1 MTRPRPLSVLAAFCL
16 LAAVCLPGAVAAEGP
31 FAIVDARIFD
41 GSQVIPKGTVVVE
54 GGSIT
59 AVGPEVKPPAGARVI
74 DALGATLLPGLID
87 AHTHNWGDAPAR
99 ALQFGVT
106 TQLDM
111 FTDPG
116 FARALR
122 EEQAKTPLERADLVS
137 AGYLATA
144 PGGHG
149 TQYGV
154 PVPTLTR
161 PEEAQAWVDARLA
174 EGSDYIKII
183 WEDGSAYG
191 HTRPSLDRATVA
203 ALIKAAHAR
212 GKLAVVHVSTQTSAR
227 AVLEDGVDGLVH
239 IFGDRDAE
247 PGFAAL
253 AAERKAF
260 VVPTLA
266 VEEGGVGGPG
276 GAALAAHPRF
286 APYLQPAEVASL
298 KGRSDRPSTR
308 RDLIVATEA
317 VRQLHKAGVPILA
330 GSDAPNR
337 GTAHGA
343 SVHREMELLVAA
355 GLTPR
360 EALAAATSV
369 PAKAFRLAD
378 RGRIAPG
385 LKADLLLV
393 EGDPTADI
401 LATRNLLRIWKSGRE
416 IERRKAE
423 TVAAAA
429 AAPAAKPQ
437 LPASGLVSDF
447 EGEELKP
454 TFGYGW
460 MVSTDA
466 MMGGKST
473 ATHRLVP
480 GGAPEGGSPGQ
491 SLEVAGELRT
501 ETAYAWA
508 GVMFLPGPAAM
519 APADLSDVRELVF
532 WAKGDGGTHQ
542 VLFFATSLGWV
553 PALKTFVAGKE
564 WQRHAIPL
572 AGIDGFD
579 PKGVTGIFWGGGTP
593 GAFRF
598 QIDGV
603 TLVR

>member
-1 MTRPRPLSVLAAFCL
+1 MTRPRSLLILFAACLPAAFG
-16 LAAVCLPGAVAAEGP
+16 LPAPAAEGP
-31 FAIVDARIFD
+31 FAIVNARIFD
-41 GSQVIPKGTVVVE
+41 GSGVIPKGTVVIE
-54 GGSIT
+54 GGRIA
-59 AVGPEVKPPAGARVI
+59 AVGPEVKPPAGATVI
-74 DALGATLLPGLID
+74 DAQGATLLPGLID
-87 AHTHNWGDAPAR
+87 SHTHNWGDALTR

-116 FARALR
+116 FARAMR
-122 EEQAKTPLERADLVS
+122 EEQAKAALERADLVS

-149 TQYGV
+149 TQFGI

-174 EGSDYIKII
+174 EGSDYIKIV

-191 HTRPSLDRATVA
+191 RTRPSLDRATVA
-203 ALIKAAHAR
+203 ALVKAAHAR
-212 GKLAVVHVSTQTSAR
+212 GKLAVVHVSTQSSAR
-227 AVLEDGVDGLVH
+227 AVLEDGADGLVH

-247 PGFAAL
+247 PGFATL
-253 AAERKAF
+253 AAEKKAF

-276 GAALAAHPRF
+276 GAVLATHPRF
-286 APYLQPAEVASL
+286 APYLRPAEVTSL
-298 KGRSDRPSTR
+298 KGRSDRPSDR

-317 VRQLHKAGVPILA
+317 VRQLHKAGVPLLA

-355 GLTPR
+355 GLTPK

-369 PAKAFRLAD
+369 PARVFRLAD

-393 EGDPTADI
+393 EGDPTTDI

-416 IERRKAE
+416 VERRKTEA
-423 TVAAAA
+423 VAAA

-437 LPASGLVSDF
+437 IPASGLVSDF
-447 EGEELKP
+447 EGEAVKAS
-454 TFGYGW
+454 FGHGF
-460 MVSTDA
+460 MGSTDS

-473 ATHRLVP
+473 AAHRLVP
-480 GGAPEGGSPGQ
+480 GGAPDGGSPGQ
-491 SLEVAGELRT
+491 ALEVKGEIKT
-501 ETAYAWA
+501 GVAYPWA
-508 GVMFLPGPAAM
+508 GVIFMPGSSPM
-519 APADLSDVRELVF
+519 APADLSDVKEVAF
-532 WAKGDGGTHQ
+532 WAKGDGGTHN

-553 PALKTFVAGKE
+553 PAVKTFVAGKE
-564 WQRHAIPL
+564 WQRHVIPL
-572 AGIDGFD
+572 AGFDGLD
-579 PKGVTGIFWGGGTP
+579 PKGVTGIFWGGGSP
-593 GAFRF
+593 GAFEFR
-598 QIDGV
+598 IDGV